1 MRIKITDNF
10 VKTLNTPTKPIEI
23 YDEAETGF
31 CLISRPSGIK
41 SFCIKYRNEDGQKRT
56 YTIGKWGKL
65 TVKQARDVAK
75 QMNGKIA
82 NGTDIQSQKKAR
94 KVNADKQKKS
104 TLSKFF
110 ATVYE
115 PYLLVKMKSGKER
128 AYLLNHY
135 FVEKWGAKPLTD
147 INNWLVSNWR
157 KEQLERGLS
166 PAGIN
171 RPVSALKAM
180 LNRAV
185 EWESIDKN
193 PLSNLKPLAEDSSP
207 IVRYLDKPEEI
218 ALRLALEQRQE
229 NQRQER
235 ARYNNW
241 LKDRN
246 QPTLP
251 SLNEEHT
258 DYLLPMVLV
267 ALNTGMR
274 RGECF
279 GLEERDVDLKK
290 SEIVIRGGI
299 SKSGKSRI
307 IPMTE
312 ECLSTLKLWIDLKRQ
327 NQDSSSLVF
336 PSPVTG
342 SRFNNINS
350 AWRGIVGA
358 AKVQNFRFH
367 DLRHTFASK
376 LVMKGADL
384 YVVKELLGHASIET
398 TQRYAHLAPEHKAKT
413 MELLNG

>member
-1 MRIKITDNF
+1 
-10 VKTLNTPTKPIEI
+10 
-23 YDEAETGF
+23 
-31 CLISRPSGIK
+31 
-41 SFCIKYRNEDGQKRT
+41 
-56 YTIGKWGKL
+56 
-65 TVKQARDVAK
+65 
-75 QMNGKIA
+75 
-82 NGTDIQSQKKAR
+82 
-94 KVNADKQKKS
+94 
-104 TLSKFF
+104 
-110 ATVYE
+110 
-115 PYLLVKMKSGKER
+115 MKSGKER

-135 FVEKWGAKPLTD
+135 FVEKWGSKPLSD

-166 PAGIN
+166 SAGIN

-185 EWESIDKN
+185 DWELIDKN

-207 IVRYLDKPEEI
+207 IVRYLDKTEEV
-218 ALRLALEQRQE
+218 ALRQALEGRQKT
-229 NQRQER
+229 QRQER
-235 ARYNNW
+235 SRYNKW
-241 LKDRN
+241 LEERN
-246 QPTLP
+246 QTTLP
-251 SLNEEHT
+251 SLTGKYT

-279 GLEERDVDLKK
+279 GLEERDVDFKK

-312 ECLSTLKLWIDLKRQ
+312 ECLSVARTWLGQKTP
-327 NQDSSSLVF
+327 DSSSSCLVF
-336 PSPVTG
+336 PSPITG
-342 SRFNNINS
+342 NRFNNINS
-350 AWRGIVGA
+350 AWRGAIA
-358 AKVQNFRFH
+358 ASNIKNFRFH

-384 YVVKELLGHASIET
+384 YVVKELLGHSSIET
-398 TQRYAHLAPEHKAKT
+398 TQRYVHLAPEHKAKT